1 MHGGH
6 TDLGQTPLHFA
17 VSLGSVETVK
27 TLLKLCEDNASRHKL
42 LWECDSIG
50 NNVFHMCVKHN
61 LTGMYDLLWAIFSH
75 LERVLKRSDWWH
87 FDGTHRTLGPKTI
100 ADDDCVKNA
109 QGRTPVEFAASLGNM
124 DFICHII
131 EKDKMTKWSYGD
143 MSLNINLIRDFD
155 SYKTVTHDRAPKK
168 GGKFKNWRSKIIAS
182 VACWAQPRSF
192 YETNVLQVLVD
203 HKQKEL
209 LDSLPITKGILEH
222 KYHTFGRHILAV
234 WFVVMLCIF
243 ALFEVNVYM
252 KPSAMESDVETTS
265 YQMLP
270 ILHPAALLQTVI
282 AAALLLFS
290 FLYCLDQG
298 VAAHVAVGHTGVELQ
313 FQTHHAE
320 DFLKTPV
327 EHLLYAAQPFWKM
340 RSYHADFMKIDAAE
354 KANYVSS
361 FVEKRQRSSHFIER
375 HLDMMK
381 KSRVAAGRACKSE
394 TATQEPE
401 GTAASK
407 RRLPLDWVD
416 SKDAIEFA
424 RCAMLL
430 AKLLFNSIISSI
442 SATPL
447 QLWATLVLIEKC
459 IYSSLESRVADV
471 VSTALVGLASFA
483 FFFSFL
489 LFYRVSDTLGPFMVL
504 IRQMILGDLVK
515 WGMVVVLFVLA
526 TAQAMCVRTHTS
538 SLYLF
543 LKRHKFTGTSS

>member
-1 MHGGH
+1 M
-6 TDLGQTPLHFA
+6 GQTPLHFA
-17 VSLGSVETVK
+17 VSLGSAETVR

-50 NNVFHMCVKHN
+50 NNIFHMCVKHN
-61 LTGMYDLLWAIFSH
+61 STGMYDLLWAILSD
-75 LERVLKRSDWWH
+75 LEKVLKKSDWWH
-87 FDGTHRTLGPKTI
+87 FDGAPRTLCPKTI
-100 ADDDCVKNA
+100 ADDDCLKNS

-131 EKDKMTKWSYGD
+131 EKDKMTKWAYGD
-143 MSLNINLIRDFD
+143 ISLNMNLIRDFD
-155 SYKTVTHDRAPKK
+155 SYKTVTHDRGGLQK
-168 GGKFKNWRSKIIAS
+168 GSKYKNWLSKVTAS
-182 VACWAQPRSF
+182 VSSWAQPRSF
-192 YETNVLQVLVD
+192 YETNVLQLLVD

-209 LDSLPITKGILEH
+209 LNNLPIIKGLLEH
-222 KYHTFGRHILAV
+222 KYQTFGRHILAV
-234 WFVVMLCIF
+234 WFVVMCCIF

-252 KPSAMESDVETTS
+252 KASAEVESDSESTA

-270 ILHPAALLQTVI
+270 ISHPAAILQTVI

-290 FLYCLDQG
+290 FLYCVDEG
-298 VAAHVAVGHTGVELQ
+298 VAEHVAVGHTGVELQ
-313 FQTHHAE
+313 FQTHRAE

-327 EHLLYAAQPFWKM
+327 EHLLYPAQPFWM
-340 RSYHADFMKIDAAE
+340 MTGYHADFMKSDAAE
-354 KANYVSS
+354 KSNYVSS
-361 FVEKRQRSSHFIER
+361 FVEKRHHSSHFIEK

-381 KSRVAAGRACKSE
+381 QSRVQAAAACKSE
-394 TATQEPE
+394 AARPE
-401 GTAASK
+401 YEGAAGSK
-407 RRLPLDWVD
+407 RRLPWDWVD
-416 SKDAIEFA
+416 SKVAIEVA

-430 AKLLFNSIISSI
+430 AKLLLNAIISSI

-459 IYSSLESRVADV
+459 IYSSLDSRVADV

-489 LFYRVSDTLGPFMVL
+489 LFYRVSDKLGPFMVL

-526 TAQAMCVRTHTS
+526 TAQAMCGTSALYSSLPSPHTS
-538 SLYLF
+538 
-543 LKRHKFTGTSS
+543 TGTSY